1 MLAVDGDE
9 ALVADASGEDV
20 DLLADLVH
28 REDAAALHGVALAE
42 AAVLAAVHAG
52 VRNVEWR
59 EHDDAVVVYLV
70 LDAVRRRPHLLEERG
85 IRHLH
90 ERGSLLREERLARG
104 LALRDDLADARGI
117 GGLRLGVGERAADV
131 GVVDEMLAAGEIL
144 VDLFLD
150 DEMFPVVLFV
160 LELPDAVQCSHL

>member
-9 ALVADASGEDV
+9 ALVADAPGEHV

-28 REDAAALHGVALAE
+28 REDAAALVGVALAE
-42 AAVLAAVHAG
+42 AAVPASVHAG
-52 VRNVEWR
+52 VRHVER
-59 EHDDAVVVYLV
+59 SEHDDAVVVDLV

-85 IRHLH
+85 IGHLH
-90 ERGSLLREERLARG
+90 ERGGLLREERLARG
-104 LALRDDLADARGI
+104 LALRDDLADAGGI
-117 GGLRLGVGERAADV
+117 RGLRLGVGERAADV
-131 GVVDEMLAAGEIL
+131 GVVDEMPAARKIL